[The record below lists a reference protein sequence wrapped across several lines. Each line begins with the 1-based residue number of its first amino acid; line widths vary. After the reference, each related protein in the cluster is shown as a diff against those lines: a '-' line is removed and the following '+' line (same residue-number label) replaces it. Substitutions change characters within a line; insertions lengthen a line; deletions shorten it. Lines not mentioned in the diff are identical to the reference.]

1 MVGMSTSPQNPIEP
15 APASGPAPATVPA
28 RGPLARWW
36 HARRP
41 WQRRTVRQTA
51 VVVATGVVALT
62 IGVFTATAE
71 GSVGPHEADLA
82 ITSTHEIDIDLGPLG
97 ALLLDSPAPW
107 PIGVQVDVGEIPA
120 TLTEVDNPL
129 DALGGDVSAYAAFFA
144 QPEGAIT
151 AAVWALVSDAV
162 ARTVLLWSIALVV
175 IAVGQLAAGGLLR
188 AELRAKLHR
197 RGVAPLVAVTVL
209 AVVAVPVAGIAQR
222 PLEQGRESQV
232 LAELGGAMSGAR
244 VTGRLGVLIDTYGER
259 AIATV
264 RSNDTYY
271 DVVRENVVAAYAAD
285 DAPLEPRRPLAPLV
299 VEEPEP
305 EAEVDADAEV
315 DAGTRADADA
325 SPSDDASTSTDA
337 ARSTDVGT
345 DDVTGT
351 DEATGSDD
359 ATADDADTDATN
371 DATPTSTPTRAT
383 RDEAEPDLVTMV
395 LISDNHCNTG
405 MGRVMGEVA
414 RQAQADVVLNLGDT
428 TMGGSGPE
436 QLCVDAIAD
445 ELTDFPVVVADG
457 NHDSMLTGEQ
467 ERQRGWTVLDGGV
480 VEVEGVRIVGD
491 RDPRLT
497 SVTLGKQ
504 EFATK
509 AEAATTLTDAACAGF
524 DPDDPASRV
533 DILAIH
539 DPYVGNRV
547 MPSGCIVLELS
558 GHLHRRVGP
567 FQQGLGLFYG
577 MASSGGA
584 TAGQL
589 TLGTLPARATISV
602 LLYDRA
608 NRRPA
613 ALREVR
619 IDPDQAVTLTPWEAF
634 PEMPTTSVEADLS
647 PAASD

>member
-1 MVGMSTSPQNPIEP
+1 MAVMSSTPQTP
-15 APASGPAPATVPA
+15 AEPA
-28 RGPLARWW
+28 RGPIARWW

-51 VVVATGVVALT
+51 VVLATGVVALT
-62 IGVFTATAE
+62 IGVFTATAQ

-129 DALGGDVSAYAAFFA
+129 DALGGDVSAYAAFFS
-144 QPEGAIT
+144 QPESAIT
-151 AAVWALVSDAV
+151 TAVWALVSDAV
-162 ARTVLLWSIALVV
+162 ARTVLLWSIALVM

-197 RGVAPLVAVTVL
+197 RGVAPLVAATVL
-209 AVVAVPVAGIAQR
+209 AVVAVPVAGVVQR
-222 PLEQGRESQV
+222 PAEQGRESQV
-232 LAELGGAMSGAR
+232 LADLGGAMSGAR
-244 VTGRLGVLIDTYGER
+244 VTGRLGVLVDTYGER

-264 RSNDTYY
+264 RSNSAYY

-285 DAPLEPRRPLAPLV
+285 AAPLEPRRPLAPLV
-299 VEEPEP
+299 VAGPESDGDP
-305 EAEVDADAEV
+305 DAD
-315 DAGTRADADA
+315 
-325 SPSDDASTSTDA
+325 S
-337 ARSTDVGT
+337 
-345 DDVTGT
+345 
-351 DEATGSDD
+351 ATEDGSDD
-359 ATADDADTDATN
+359 TTPD
-371 DATPTSTPTRAT
+371 DATPEDSTPSADGTSTGTRTAQ
-383 RDEAEPDLVTMV
+383 DEREPDLVTMV

-445 ELTDFPVVVADG
+445 ELTEFPVVVADG

-497 SVTLGKQ
+497 SVTLGER

-509 AEAATTLTDAACAGF
+509 AEAATTLTDAACAGY
-524 DPDDPASRV
+524 DPDDPSSRV

-589 TLGTLPARATISV
+589 TLGTLPAQATISV

-608 NRRPA
+608 NHRPA

-634 PEMPTTSVEADLS
+634 PEMPTTPVVADLS

>member
-1 MVGMSTSPQNPIEP
+1 MVGMSTSPQNSIEP
-15 APASGPAPATVPA
+15 SPESGPAPATVPA

-51 VVVATGVVALT
+51 VVLATGVVALT

-162 ARTVLLWSIALVV
+162 ARTVLLWSIALVA

-264 RSNDTYY
+264 RSNDAYY

-285 DAPLEPRRPLAPLV
+285 TAPLEPRRPLAPLV
-299 VEEPEP
+299 VAEPEP
-305 EAEVDADAEV
+305 EPDDDADA
-315 DAGTRADADA
+315 GTDADADA
-325 SPSDDASTSTDA
+325 SPSDTESASADAATSNGDATPTGDASPST
-337 ARSTDVGT
+337 
-345 DDVTGT
+345 
-351 DEATGSDD
+351 DD
-359 ATADDADTDATN
+359 ATDDADTDPT
-371 DATPTSTPTRAT
+371 DDTTPTSTPTRPA

-414 RQAQADVVLNLGDT
+414 RQAQADLVLNLGDT

-457 NHDSMLTGEQ
+457 NHDSMLTGDQ

-497 SVTLGKQ
+497 SVTLGER

-509 AEAATTLTDAACAGF
+509 AEAATTLTDAACAGV

>member
-1 MVGMSTSPQNPIEP
+1 MVGMSSPPPPPP
-15 APASGPAPATVPA
+15 APDPATSTRRP

-51 VVVATGVVALT
+51 VVLATGVVALV

-82 ITSTHEIDIDLGPLG
+82 ITSTHSVDIDLGPLG
-97 ALLLDSPAPW
+97 ALLLESPAPW
-107 PIGVQVDVGEIPA
+107 PLGVQVDVGEIPA

-144 QPEGAIT
+144 QPESAIT
-151 AAVWALVSDAV
+151 TAVWALVSDAV
-162 ARTVLLWSIALVV
+162 ARTVLLWSIALVT

-197 RGVAPLVAVTVL
+197 RGVAPLVAVTLL
-209 AVVAVPVAGIAQR
+209 AVVAVPAAGIAQR
-222 PLEQGRESQV
+222 PGEQGRESQV
-232 LAELGGAMSGAR
+232 LAELGGAMEGAR
-244 VTGRLGVLIDTYGER
+244 VTGRLGVLVDTYGER

-264 RSNDTYY
+264 RSNAAYY

-285 DAPLEPRRPLAPLV
+285 AAPLEPRRPLAPLV
-299 VEEPEP
+299 VAEPEP
-305 EAEVDADAEV
+305 EADPQDEDAEDETSPDVETPAEDETSPDADA
-315 DAGTRADADA
+315 TR
-325 SPSDDASTSTDA
+325 S
-337 ARSTDVGT
+337 G
-345 DDVTGT
+345 
-351 DEATGSDD
+351 
-359 ATADDADTDATN
+359 
-371 DATPTSTPTRAT
+371 TPTSTSTPSRPA
-383 RDEAEPDLVTMV
+383 REELEPDLVTMV
-395 LISDNHCNTG
+395 LVSDNHCNTG

-414 RQAQADVVLNLGDT
+414 RQAQADLVLNLGDT

-445 ELTDFPVVVADG
+445 ELVDVPVVVADG
-457 NHDSMLTGEQ
+457 NHDSMLTGDQ

-509 AEAATTLTDAACAGF
+509 TEAATTLTDAACAGF
-524 DPDDPASRV
+524 DPDDPSSRV

-589 TLGTLPARATISV
+589 TLGTLPAQATVSV

-608 NRRPA
+608 NQRPA

-634 PEMPTTSVEADLS
+634 PEMPTTSVDADLS
-647 PAASD
+647 PAASS